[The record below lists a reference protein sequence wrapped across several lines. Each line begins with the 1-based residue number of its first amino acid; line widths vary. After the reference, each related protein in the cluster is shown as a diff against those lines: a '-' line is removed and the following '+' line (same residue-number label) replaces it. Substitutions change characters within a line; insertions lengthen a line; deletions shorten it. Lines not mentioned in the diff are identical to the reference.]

1 MLIAR
6 EPSEIHARFAEAFF
20 ARNADAVLALYA
32 DDAVMIPGPGR
43 APVQG
48 HPAIRAAVVELL
60 AMQPRDG
67 AIETMSCAEAG
78 GFALLRSRW
87 KFTANGPAGAPLS
100 LEGNGLELVKRM
112 PEGHWVQVYDDPWG
126 GGDDAHVRDQDP

>member
-6 EPSEIHARFAEAFF
+6 EPAEIHARFAAAFF
-20 ARNADAVLALYA
+20 ARNADAVLGLYA
-32 DDAVMIPGPGR
+32 QDAVMIPGPGS

-48 HPAIRAAVVELL
+48 HPAIRGAIAELL

-67 AIETMSCAEAG
+67 AFETVSCAEAG

-87 KFTANGPAGAPLS
+87 QFTANGSAGAPLS
-100 LEGNGLELVKRM
+100 LEGYGLELVKRM
-112 PEGHWVQVYDDPWG
+112 PEGHWVQVYDNPWG
-126 GGDDAHVRDQDP
+126 GSDDPHVRDQDP